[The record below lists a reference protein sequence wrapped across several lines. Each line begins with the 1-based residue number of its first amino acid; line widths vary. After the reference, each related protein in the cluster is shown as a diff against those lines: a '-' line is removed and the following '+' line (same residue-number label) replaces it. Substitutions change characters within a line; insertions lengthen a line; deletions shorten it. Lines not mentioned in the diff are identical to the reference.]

1 MGDMDVFGDPVHGAF
16 QLSGIALQL
25 SRTRQVQRLKRLKQ
39 LGLTCLVPRYSFATH
54 TRWQHS
60 LGVAHLA
67 GVVGSSIAA
76 AQPHLDVRSEDVEDL
91 QLAGGSDSGIRTES
105 ASWNG
110 ACVLTAMHT
119 AAYMPLPCPCQQQQ
133 HKGCDASMNC
143 MCISCTASITQQ
155 APYQQKSSHPFI
167 SMPMCPPH
175 TQACS
180 MTRGMA
186 HSATCLN
193 RRLCLP

>member
-76 AQPHLDVRSEDVEDL
+76 AQPHLDVQSEDVEDL
-91 QLAGGSDSGIRTES
+91 QLAGGSDSGVRTES
-105 ASWNG
+105 AWWNC

-119 AAYMPLPCPCQQQQ
+119 AASMPLPGPCQQRQQ
-133 HKGCDASMNC
+133 QQKACDASIIC
-143 MCISCTASITQQ
+143 MCTSCVAGIIPE
-155 APYQQKSSHPFI
+155 APYQHNHSHPFR
-167 SMPMCPPH
+167 
-175 TQACS
+175 QY
-180 MTRGMA
+180 A
-186 HSATCLN
+186 HVPT
-193 RRLCLP
+193 

>member
-91 QLAGGSDSGIRTES
+91 QLAGLFHDTGHGPFSHMFEQKIMPALGLPHWEHE
-105 ASWNG
+105 
-110 ACVLTAMHT
+110 AMSLQ
-119 AAYMPLPCPCQQQQ
+119 LP
-133 HKGCDASMNC
+133 
-143 MCISCTASITQQ
+143 
-155 APYQQKSSHPFI
+155 
-167 SMPMCPPH
+167 
-175 TQACS
+175 
-180 MTRGMA
+180 R
-186 HSATCLN
+186 
-193 RRLCLP
+193 